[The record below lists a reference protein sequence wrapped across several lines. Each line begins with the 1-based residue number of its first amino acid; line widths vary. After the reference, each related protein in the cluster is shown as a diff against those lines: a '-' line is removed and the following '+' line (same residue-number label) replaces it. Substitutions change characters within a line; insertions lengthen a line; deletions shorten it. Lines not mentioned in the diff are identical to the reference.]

1 MIIGLSG
8 KMQSGKN
15 TVASI
20 IQYLIYKDKV
30 KDSSLSLNA
39 FLNNTFIGDSYS
51 GFIQKSFAHKLKKI
65 VSILTG
71 IPVGDLEKQEVKN
84 RVLGEEWDKLQ
95 ITFSNGFDE
104 VTEIFPINFDFNTY
118 NCAGINS

>member
-1 MIIGLSG
+1 MIIGISG

-30 KDSSLSLNA
+30 KNGSLSLDA

-51 GFIQKSFAHKLKKI
+51 GFIQKSFAAKLKQI

-71 IPVGDLEKQEVKN
+71 IPVEDLEKQEVKN
-84 RVLGEEWDKLQ
+84 RVLGEE
-95 ITFSNGFDE
+95 
-104 VTEIFPINFDFNTY
+104 
-118 NCAGINS
+118 